1 MVKVVFTDDAK
12 RDLLKLDKKTRLRI
26 VNKLRF
32 FASDPLKFSRK
43 LSHPSI
49 GSFRFRIGEYRVI
62 FDLKND
68 AIVILKVGHR
78 RDIYAN

>member
-1 MVKVVFTDDAK
+1 MVRIVFTDDAK
-12 RDLLKLDKKTRLRI
+12 RDLLKLDKKIRVRI
-26 VNKLRF
+26 ASKLKF
-32 FASDPLKFSRK
+32 FAAAPLKFSRK

-62 FDLKND
+62 FDLKDD